1 MKCEFRPVSY
11 VPNKY
16 LKHTLC
22 IPTESCRAWSTAQ
35 RCSSGIEYKN
45 QDVTAGC
52 TWPCRVRTFEAFST
66 ASDKHQVLQ
75 TSDVFS
81 YNARV
86 FKQTWRDLVWLFKEV
101 DSDQRFV
108 KNKLSRKKSCLICR
122 QLLQSFYHT
131 KMGSPITGV
140 YPIFEN
146 GVPMRGLS
154 DFLTRYRG
162 FIEDDYRR

>member
-1 MKCEFRPVSY
+1 MVNGTKDDDDCFYYHSWRNNV
-11 VPNKY
+11 VIAFG
-16 LKHTLC
+16 TL
-22 IPTESCRAWSTAQ
+22 SSLLL
-35 RCSSGIEYKN
+35 SGIEYKK

-52 TWPCRVRTFEAFST
+52 TWPCRARTFEAFST

-75 TSDVFS
+75 MADVFS
-81 YNARV
+81 YNV
-86 FKQTWRDLVWLFKEV
+86 KDFKPLWRDLVGLLKEV